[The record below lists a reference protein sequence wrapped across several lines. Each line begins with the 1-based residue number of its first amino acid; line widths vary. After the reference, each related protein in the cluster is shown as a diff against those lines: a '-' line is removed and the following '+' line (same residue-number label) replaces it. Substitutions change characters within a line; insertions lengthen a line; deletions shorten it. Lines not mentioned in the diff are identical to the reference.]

1 MQSYPLTILAG
12 ASAGYAADGD
22 LFVFESG
29 AVTGTSD
36 QRIAVK
42 PGMGS
47 EILLRP
53 GQRVR
58 VRADQRHTMWYV
70 RANDPV
76 GVVVGSVIIGSG
88 DFSDS
93 NATVAAG
100 SMTINNSTA
109 QRVPVVLDPAL
120 RVPVA
125 LDPVAAIQISNT
137 AAQRVPVTLDTTQ
150 TLNTSGSVM
159 AYASSFNTVADTGL
173 GPGIQIIAPGANVNG
188 VVVNQYIIVGVP
200 AGQSISMIA
209 KATAPAN
216 WLDGDV
222 LDYFTQGASQTA
234 LKQMV
239 QFKAPA
245 GKGLW
250 MFSNNGN
257 TNQKSVLFTV
267 L

>member
-109 QRVPVVLDPAL
+109 QRVPVALDPAL

-125 LDPVAAIQISNT
+125 LDPVAAIQINNT
-137 AAQRVPVTLDTTQ
+137 TAQRVPVTLDPAQ
-150 TLNTSGSVM
+150 VLNTSGAVM
-159 AYASSFNTVADTGL
+159 AYQTSFNTTAEINAGL
-173 GPGIQIIAPGANVNG
+173 QIVSPAANVNG
-188 VVVNQYIIVGVP
+188 VIVNQWFIVGGPSGGPV
-200 AGQSISMIA
+200 AMLG
-209 KATAPAN
+209 KATAPTSY
-216 WLDGDV
+216 LDGDV
-222 LDYFTQGASQTA
+222 LDMVESTNGARFKMTN
-234 LKQMV
+234 
-239 QFKAPA
+239 QFKVPA
-245 GKGLW
+245 GKGLYLYGIASST
-250 MFSNNGN
+250 SN
-257 TNQKSVLFTV
+257 KSVLYTV